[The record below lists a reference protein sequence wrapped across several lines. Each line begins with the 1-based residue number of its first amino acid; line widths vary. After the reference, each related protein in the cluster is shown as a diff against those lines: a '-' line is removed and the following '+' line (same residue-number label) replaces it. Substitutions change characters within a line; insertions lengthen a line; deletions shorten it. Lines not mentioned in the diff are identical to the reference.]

1 MASNEKEVSNRLLK
15 VMSTLYC
22 QSISADFRKPVEIL
36 YPNIALDY
44 LSIIKHPM
52 DLGTLLLECMKG
64 TATVKGIRDGLKQV
78 FMNSIRFNVGAPM
91 MEATSRHLESFATGL
106 FEETMKIPFNEK
118 VSLTEDFSAVLVRK
132 RNLRLLAVC
141 RIPLREKEIKS
152 IEASLQR
159 VQDSVP
165 RELLAAVD
173 SIKSAIQD
181 FFLLFE
187 SEIDDTSTPPVLTIE
202 SIFSNLLEVSRLP
215 FTAPPSNTDNR
226 SNRVILPALAGL
238 LTSSPSDGQI
248 GAPQLGPSV
257 VARVDN
263 TRNCVAMD
271 IDGDNLLSSPQT
283 FVASERLRVKANSK
297 VALLPSTLSYL
308 NALDSC
314 LGILLVQLEER
325 LLRGTGHSSVWQRP
339 YGLVWAQPA
348 EVRMCVCLCC
358 CGSFYEVLQC
368 CNMRFMIFFIS
379 ISKRYCSRSMDL
391 GLLFVLFWN
400 CRDMILRSLL
410 HV

>member
-1 MASNEKEVSNRLLK
+1 MGSNEKEISNRLLK

-118 VSLTEDFSAVLVRK
+118 VSLTEDFSNVLVRK

-141 RIPLREKEIKS
+141 RLPLRDKEIRS
-152 IEASLQR
+152 IEGSLQH

-165 RELLAAVD
+165 RELLAAVEN
-173 SIKSAIQD
+173 IKSAIQD

-187 SEIDDTSTPPVLTIE
+187 SEIDDSSKAPVLTIE
-202 SIFSNLLEVSRLP
+202 SIFTQLLEASRLP
-215 FTAPPSNTDNR
+215 ATAPPTNTDNR

-238 LTSSPSDGQI
+238 LTSSYSDGQI
-248 GAPQLGPSV
+248 GVPQLGPSV
-257 VARVDN
+257 VARVDTAKN
-263 TRNCVAMD
+263 FTATET
-271 IDGDNLLSSPQT
+271 DGDNSLSSPQT
-283 FVASERLRVKANSK
+283 HVASERLRVKANSK
-297 VALLPSTLSYL
+297 VALLPSTLPYL
-308 NALDSC
+308 NALDSS
-314 LGILLVQLEER
+314 LGILLVKLEER

-348 EVRMCVCLCC
+348 KVRVCVSVCVRESLCASESVCLCVRERERVRLC
-358 CGSFYEVLQC
+358 VCGGRRNREIALSC
-368 CNMRFMIFFIS
+368 
-379 ISKRYCSRSMDL
+379 K
-391 GLLFVLFWN
+391 
-400 CRDMILRSLL
+400 
-410 HV
+410 

>member
-1 MASNEKEVSNRLLK
+1 MASNEKEISNRLLK

-52 DLGTLLLECMKG
+52 DFGTLLLECMKG

-118 VSLTEDFSAVLVRK
+118 VSLTEDFSVVLVRK

-141 RIPLREKEIKS
+141 RVPLREIEIRS
-152 IEASLQR
+152 IEGSLQH

-165 RELLAAVD
+165 RELVAAVEN
-173 SIKSAIQD
+173 IKSAIQD

-187 SEIDDTSTPPVLTIE
+187 SEIDDSSTAPVLTIE
-202 SIFSNLLEVSRLP
+202 SIFIHLLEASRLP
-215 FTAPPSNTDNR
+215 STAPASNTDNR
-226 SNRVILPALAGL
+226 SNRVILPALSGL
-238 LTSSPSDGQI
+238 LTSFPSDAQI
-248 GAPQLGPSV
+248 GVPQLGPSV
-257 VARVDN
+257 MARVD
-263 TRNCVAMD
+263 TAKSSAAMD
-271 IDGDNLLSSPQT
+271 TDGDNLQSSPQT
-283 FVASERLRVKANSK
+283 YVASERLRVKANSK
-297 VALLPSTLSYL
+297 VALLPSTLPYL
-308 NALDSC
+308 NALDSS
-314 LGILLVQLEER
+314 LGILLVKLEER

-348 EVRMCVCLCC
+348 TVSVCVCGRVCVC
-358 CGSFYEVLQC
+358 VTWRKVC
-368 CNMRFMIFFIS
+368 M
-379 ISKRYCSRSMDL
+379 
-391 GLLFVLFWN
+391 
-400 CRDMILRSLL
+400 
-410 HV
+410 